1 MNLKD
6 YTYESISGRRKTP
19 ISYNAGSVNVE
30 ELTEYSMEDFI
41 KAMDNLTDG
50 SMALDTRSYDISLE
64 TAYELL
70 VTIHRN
76 DRRLHYSISDG
87 GAGIPEL
94 WIFNR
99 DLNEAYRMMFRNGRS
114 LEWILVYNVK
124 PGRKNLVHTGI
135 AYRGHYGTLTI
146 ESGIK
151 DILTWLNSSGY
162 IGELLLESYSDDRK
176 EYLFKCL
183 DKTSDYS
190 FDVTL
195 ETCPE
200 LADYY
205 SLSFVN
211 VGREFRAHPEYL
223 CVFLVEVNE
232 DEQYMGNGTDFMSDL
247 CEWADKNGKTITL
260 TPSDDF
266 GATSVGRLI
275 KFYKRFGFVENKGKH
290 TDFTTKQNMYRKPK

>member
-6 YTYESISGRRKTP
+6 YTYESISGLRKTAKQY
-19 ISYNAGSVNVE
+19 STGSVNVE
-30 ELTEYSMEDFI
+30 KLTEYSMEDFI
-41 KAMDNLTDG
+41 RYMDNLTNG
-50 SMALDTRSYDISLE
+50 SMVLDTRAYDISLE

-70 VTIHRN
+70 VTTHRN

-87 GAGIPEL
+87 VAGIPEL

-99 DLNEAYRMMFRNGRS
+99 DLNEVYRMMFRNGRT
-114 LEWILVYNVK
+114 LEWIQVYRVQ
-124 PGRKNLVHTGI
+124 PGRNYLVHTGI
-135 AYRGHYGTLTI
+135 GYRGQHGTFDL
-146 ESGIK
+146 EAGIK

-162 IGELLLESYSDDRK
+162 IEELLLESYSDDRK
-176 EYLFKCL
+176 NYLFKCL
-183 DKTSDYS
+183 DKTIDYS

-200 LADYY
+200 LAVYY

-232 DEQYMGNGTDFMSDL
+232 EDQYAGNGTNFMSDL
-247 CEWADKNGKTITL
+247 CEWADKNGKIITL

-266 GATSVGRLI
+266 GASSVGRLI
-275 KFYKRFGFVENKGKH
+275 KFYKRFGFVENKGKR
-290 TDFTTKQNMYRKPK
+290 TDFNTKQYMYRKPR

>member
-6 YTYESISGRRKTP
+6 YILEYVSSGRGNR
-19 ISYNAGSVNVE
+19 NVKSTVTVDSLIE
-30 ELTEYSMEDFI
+30 MDMEDFI
-41 KAMDNLTDG
+41 QTMDNLTNG
-50 SMALDTRSYDISLE
+50 SIALDTRAYDISLE

-99 DLNEAYRMMFRNGRS
+99 DLNEVYRMMFRNGRT
-114 LEWILVYNVK
+114 LEWIRVYQNIKGKDHLTIVI
-124 PGRKNLVHTGI
+124 PE
-135 AYRGHYGTLTI
+135 YRGHYGVNNILR
-146 ESGIK
+146 GIK

-162 IGELLLESYSDDRK
+162 IDEIVNESYIDDRK
-176 EYLFKCL
+176 SYLFKCL
-183 DKTSDYS
+183 DKTSDYG

-200 LADYY
+200 LEDYY
-205 SLSFVN
+205 SLSRVSI
-211 VGREFRAHPEYL
+211 GRELKLHQEYV

-232 DEQYMGNGTDFMSDL
+232 DEQYMGNGTDFMNDL

-290 TDFTTKQNMYRKPK
+290 TDFTTKQNMYRKPR